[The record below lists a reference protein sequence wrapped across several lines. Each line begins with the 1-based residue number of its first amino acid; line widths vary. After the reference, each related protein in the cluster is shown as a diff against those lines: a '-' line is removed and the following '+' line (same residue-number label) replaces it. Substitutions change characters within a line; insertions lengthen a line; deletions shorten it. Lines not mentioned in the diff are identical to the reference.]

1 MKRFLILTLS
11 AASLLFAVLVTGCGN
26 IVENEIASENSSV
39 PEKTGTKND
48 EVKKIATVSG
58 SMNIRGA
65 FPEEIVNQLNHV
77 IPNTRHAELVSASD
91 SSRTAFPVIP
101 DPDSGLSVEIKA
113 VNTENND
120 DTYDASS
127 IDWENRTFEIG
138 IPVGSEEVSYKIT
151 VSLKNTGNE
160 VILYGES
167 EEFPISSE
175 NPLADVEVNISA
187 KQTTTGDNKGHGNIA
202 LQIEIEDNSPIHHC
216 KSSLASSTYNVNDG
230 VFTIIFDNATS
241 GVKNVI
247 IWFYNEAGEILYRI
261 DEAINVY
268 DNLTTNTWVKNGNEP
283 WLDTIGSGTN
293 CRITNAM
300 VEGYRLTEIWVDA
313 ERITEMPDEN
323 DPDYHD
329 KRAKY
334 TTQSGTFLNPKV
346 SLDSALSML
355 NNASKDY
362 TIFIKGTL
370 TGTQMIP
377 ESLKKT
383 GGGEGY
389 TYAKS
394 LTICGDTGL
403 DNSGLPQ
410 DELKVTGTGTVLTI
424 STSVPVIIK
433 NLKITG
439 GKQSTESGGGI
450 YINNSEAN
458 VYLTNGALITG
469 NQAKVGGGAY
479 VAQGNLFVYGSAV
492 IGKSGVSSHA
502 EDNVDS
508 NGNNKYGNLATTS
521 GGGIGVG
528 SGTLWLGYSAENVP
542 AETSGGVIYNLVKGS
557 AETHG
562 GGIDNQ
568 NGSVKIAAGN
578 VSYNYASSASSSARG
593 MGGGISTAKNLTLTG
608 TAVIEGNNSCF
619 GGGVL
624 ITYDG
629 SNSGQFEMT
638 GGTISSNSAT
648 VFNSNEGA
656 GGGIAVAAKSD
667 ATGTFTMSG
676 GKISSNT
683 AGGYGGAV
691 AYESGKDFIITDSA
705 YIPYDSV
712 PSRNDLYIAEGKWI
726 SLKDPIEPPSEC
738 SDGVVAVITPENPS
752 SAEPILKLD
761 DSATTTILAEMTHFA
776 IKPDTEHNGTW
787 TILSNGKIAVST
799 ELTASN
805 IASFSASDLVANQE
819 YHFVIGADVTDT
831 LFTNFIKKLCT
842 NTSENNS
849 AGIVINE
856 ASTLD
861 LSRATR
867 LTKLALTS
875 FSDLGVLSSSSLVYQ
890 KFDTIII
897 GPNFDSN
904 VFANQDVHAVFT
916 NTKNII
922 APSNSTYYSSD
933 SNGILYNKDGDT
945 IVWYPG
951 NSSISTFVIPDN
963 VTSIARQAFS
973 YVEAETSVTTTHGV
987 TIGDAAFFN
996 ASGLTS
1002 ISLPNDNPQIT
1013 SGCEF
1018 QGCGIT
1024 SFTIPSSWTYL
1035 PSYSFRYS
1043 SLTSIHIPGSVTTIE
1058 SQAFAGCSSLASM
1071 SFAFWNGW
1079 QKYSDST
1086 PINFSSTASDN
1097 ASLYKSSYSSEK
1109 IVRP

>member
-1 MKRFLILTLS
+1 MMGRLVKRFLILTLS
-11 AASLLFAVLVTGCGN
+11 AASLLFAVLVTGCNN
-26 IVENEIASENSSV
+26 IVENEVESESPASVTEIKTKTTE
-39 PEKTGTKND
+39 PETI
-48 EVKKIATVSG
+48 VTVSG
-58 SMNIRGA
+58 SLNIRGA

-77 IPNTRHAELVSASD
+77 EENSRHAELVSASNR
-91 SSRTAFPVIP
+91 SRTAFPSIP
-101 DPDSGLSVEIKA
+101 ETGLTAEIKA
-113 VNTENND
+113 VKVSD
-120 DTYDASS
+120 SSVTYDATS
-127 IDWENRTFEIG
+127 IDWEHRTFTIG
-138 IPVGSEEVSYKIT
+138 VPVGSSEVSYKIT
-151 VSLKNTGNE
+151 ADIKYADKI
-160 VILYGES
+160 ILSGES
-167 EEFPISSE
+167 EDFSISSE
-175 NPLADVEVNISA
+175 NPLVDASLTLGAKKTVTGSTNTNGKGNIS
-187 KQTTTGDNKGHGNIA
+187 
-202 LQIEIEDNSPIHHC
+202 LEIEIEDNSEISYC
-216 KSSLASSTYNVNDG
+216 KIKIQEGLFYTKNGGPYNVSDG
-230 VFTIIFDNATS
+230 KILITETDVYSYNAT
-241 GVKNVI
+241 VEFK
-247 IWFYNEAGEILYRI
+247 FYSTSDALLYSFTESVSI
-261 DEAINVY
+261 F
-268 DNLTTNTWVKNGNEP
+268 DNLTTNTWVKNGNDP
-283 WLDTIGSGTN
+283 WLVTSGSTTT
-293 CRITNAM
+293 CYITNAM
-300 VEGYRLTEIWVDA
+300 VEGNKLTEIWINPEA
-313 ERITEMPDEN
+313 AN
-323 DPDYHD
+323 D
-329 KRAKY
+329 
-334 TTQSGTFLNPKV
+334 SGSGSFLHPKKTF
-346 SLDSALSML
+346 SGALAML
-355 NNASKDY
+355 NNAEKDY
-362 TIFIKGTL
+362 TIFIKGSLIGNSELPNTL
-370 TGTQMIP
+370 KNTGSG
-377 ESLKKT
+377 EE
-383 GGGEGY
+383 GG
-389 TYAKS
+389 TLAHS

-410 DELKVTGTGTVLTI
+410 DELKGTGTGTVLTI
-424 STSVPVIIK
+424 NTNVPVIIK

-439 GKQSTESGGGI
+439 GKQSADSGGGI

-479 VAQGNLFVYGSAV
+479 VAKGNLFVYGSAV
-492 IGKSGVSSHA
+492 IGKRGVLSHA
-502 EDNVDS
+502 EDDVDS

-542 AETSGGVIYNLVKGS
+542 AETSGGVIYNLVKGDS
-557 AETHG
+557 TTHG

-578 VSYNYASSASSSARG
+578 VSYNYASSTSISDRG

-648 VFNSNEGA
+648 GFDSIEGA
-656 GGGIAVAAKSD
+656 GGGIAVAAQSD

-705 YIPYDSV
+705 YIPYDSDN
-712 PSRNDLYIAEGKWI
+712 PRNDLYIAEGKWI

-761 DSATTTILAEMTHFA
+761 DSATTTILAEMPHFA
-776 IKPDTEHNGTW
+776 IKTDTEHNVTR
-787 TILSNGKIAVST
+787 TILSNGKVAVSMV
-799 ELTASN
+799 LTNSN
-805 IASFSASDLVANQE
+805 IADFKPHDLVANQE

-842 NTSENNS
+842 NASGNNS
-849 AGIVINE
+849 AEIVINE

-861 LSRATR
+861 LSRATS

-875 FSDLGVLSSSSLVYQ
+875 FNDFGVSSSASLVYQ

-933 SNGILYNKDGDT
+933 SNGVLYNKDGDT

-951 NSSISTFVIPDN
+951 NSQVSNYEIPDG
-963 VTSIARQAFS
+963 VTHIDGYAFS
-973 YVEAETSVTTTHGV
+973 YVKAITSVIANSGV
-987 TIGDAAFFN
+987 SIGDAAFFN
-996 ASGLTS
+996 ASGVTS
-1002 ISLPNDNPQIT
+1002 VSLPDDNPQIT
-1013 SGCEF
+1013 IGCEF

-1071 SFAFWNGW
+1071 SFDLYDGW
-1079 QKYSDST
+1079 KKYSDST
-1086 PINFSSTASDN
+1086 PINFTSSASSN
-1097 ASLYKSSYSSEK
+1097 ATLYQTNYSSEK
-1109 IVRP
+1109 IVRQ